1 MDILLP
7 EFKELLLLLNK
18 YKVNY
23 MLIGGYAVIY
33 YGYERSTTDMDIW
46 LKPDNENRDKLLL
59 ALKEFGIGNESLT
72 QVSKTDFT
80 QIQCFFFGQKPR
92 RIDFLTR
99 ISGVTY
105 AKAEEKVNYFPLKD
119 EKVPIIHYNHLIL
132 SKICNERP
140 QDKADVDRLQKIN
153 QFKKKK
159 D

>member
-1 MDILLP
+1 MNILIP
-7 EFKELLLLLNK
+7 EFKDLLLLLNK
-18 YKVNY
+18 HKVNY

-46 LKPDNENRDKLLL
+46 LKPDNENKEKLLE
-59 ALKEFGIGNESLT
+59 ALKEFKIGQESLDR
-72 QVSKTDFT
+72 VSKIDFT
-80 QIQCFFFGQKPR
+80 QAQCFFFGQVPR

-105 AKAEEKVNYFPLKD
+105 TEAEEKVNYFPLKD
-119 EKVPIIHYNHLIL
+119 EKVPIIHYHHLIL

-153 QFKKKK
+153 QFKKKE
-159 D
+159 